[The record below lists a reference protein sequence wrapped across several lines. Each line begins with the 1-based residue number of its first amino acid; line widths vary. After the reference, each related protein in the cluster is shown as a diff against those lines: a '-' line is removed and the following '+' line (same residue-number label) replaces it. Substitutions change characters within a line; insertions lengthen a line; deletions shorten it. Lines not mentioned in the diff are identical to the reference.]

1 MPIDTDILLRHL
13 INDIPEQAA
22 KAADIIAE
30 GAEAYPE
37 VIPEAVYVLHKIY
50 GIGREEVSR
59 ALLWAMDG
67 IAVERRGQISEAL
80 MLFGSTKLD
89 YIDCLLLA
97 GFTSA
102 GNDFIS
108 FDRKLMNRK
117 RQTR

>member
-1 MPIDTDILLRHL
+1 MRAEPAVAECGL
-13 INDIPEQAA
+13 E
-22 KAADIIAE
+22 KGE
-30 GAEAYPE
+30 GALSLYAPVYPYLYPFIAGYQCLG
-37 VIPEAVYVLHKIY
+37 V
-50 GIGREEVSR
+50 
-59 ALLWAMDG
+59 MDD